1 MRYLVLLGIAA
12 GLGLLGGCT
21 SAEKSDVRQEVQG
34 MRQQMANAT
43 ESARQAAVNTALE
56 GKIKTAL
63 STRKG
68 MDTKHLD
75 VEANNGAVVLKGD
88 VANREQAELAERVAL
103 ETEGVSS
110 VDNQLMVRVPAK
122 SVAPATTEPG
132 AATGDGTG
140 TGGATGG
147 GAGSGSGASR
157 TP

>member
-1 MRYLVLLGIAA
+1 MAA

-21 SAEKSDVRQEVQG
+21 STEKAEVRQEVQG

-43 ESARQAAVNTALE
+43 ESARQSAANTALE
-56 GKIKTAL
+56 GKVKTAL

-68 MDTKHLD
+68 METKHLD

-88 VANREQAELAERVAL
+88 VASREQAEQAERVAL
-103 ETEGVSS
+103 ETEGVIS

-122 SVAPATTEPG
+122 SVAPVTEPSG
-132 AATGDGTG
+132 TVGGTG
-140 TGGATGG
+140 TSNETGGAMGG
-147 GAGSGSGASR
+147 GTATDGSGASR